1 MRVNIKPYPE
11 FQSFIPYGTLGTLN
25 YNEDGT
31 VDFSVQTEE
40 GTWNDFRAYNDEIE
54 IKGDDLYLYMGG
66 KIRNQGDS
74 LSDDELLYIEHDT
87 LAIRDALQ
95 GGKDNANS

>member
-11 FQSFIPYGTLGTLN
+11 FNSFIPYGVLGTFN

-40 GTWNDFRAYNDEIE
+40 GTWNDFTVYSDEIE

-66 KIRNQGDS
+66 KI
-74 LSDDELLYIEHDT
+74 
-87 LAIRDALQ
+87 